1 MWALKSTMDGIQIQG
16 RRNEDRIFLV
26 FYSGTFPVFI
36 RSLLL
41 FPPSPEPPSL
51 LTFLRSVWEKR
62 RNDRSE
68 VVLGL
73 GSAIS
78 LTGRLGKK

>member
-51 LTFLRSVWEKR
+51 LTFLRSVGEKR
-62 RNDRSE
+62 KNDRSK
-68 VVLGL
+68 VILGL
-73 GSAIS
+73 GSGIS

>member
-1 MWALKSTMDGIQIQG
+1 MWALKSTMDGIPIQG

-41 FPPSPEPPSL
+41 FPPSPELPSL

-68 VVLGL
+68 VVL
-73 GSAIS
+73 
-78 LTGRLGKK
+78 

>member
-51 LTFLRSVWEKR
+51 LTFLRSFGEKR
-62 RNDRSE
+62 RNDRSKAKINKS
-68 VVLGL
+68 VR
-73 GSAIS
+73 SS
-78 LTGRLGKK
+78 TKSKRKK

>member
-36 RSLLL
+36 RSILL